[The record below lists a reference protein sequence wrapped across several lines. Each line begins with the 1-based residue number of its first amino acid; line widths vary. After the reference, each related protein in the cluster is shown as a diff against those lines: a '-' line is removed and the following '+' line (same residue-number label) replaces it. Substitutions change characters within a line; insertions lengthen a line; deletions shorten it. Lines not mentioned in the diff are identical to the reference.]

1 MPYSDTEFICP
12 LCDYDDIE
20 KLSDVNNIKL
30 VGKPF
35 ENVPKE
41 EDKEEEDFKNAST
54 KLWGAF
60 LFRKR
65 VKYEIG
71 DAIFVRNIAK
81 QQEKERLEK
90 YGNYHAQIINPFSI
104 FYL

>member
-1 MPYSDTEFICP
+1 M
-12 LCDYDDIE
+12 
-20 KLSDVNNIKL
+20 SDVNNIKL